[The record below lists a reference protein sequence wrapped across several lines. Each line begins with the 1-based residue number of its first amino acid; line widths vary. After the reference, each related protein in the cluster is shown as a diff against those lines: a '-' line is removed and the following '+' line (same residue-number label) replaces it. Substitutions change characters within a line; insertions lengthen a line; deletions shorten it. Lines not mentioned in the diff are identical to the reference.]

1 MFFYF
6 VFLKYLNQ
14 AMNFTTKIDIPKNPN
29 PINYNSKI
37 VSLGSC
43 FSENMG
49 DKFQY
54 FKFQS
59 TINPFGII
67 FNPVSIEKII
77 HRVVKETL
85 FTEEDVFFYN
95 ERWHCFE
102 VHSDLSCG
110 SQEELITNLNRIL
123 VETKKQL
130 EEASHIIIT
139 YGTSWV
145 YRNIEK
151 NAIVANCHKVP
162 QKQFS
167 KELLSAETIQ
177 ESIENT
183 IHLIESINCN
193 CDFQFTISP
202 VRHLKDGFVENQVSK
217 AHLIT
222 AIYHII
228 KESVGVPP
236 SGARGIF
243 PSYEIMMDELRDY
256 RFYAEDMLHPSQVA
270 IDYIWER
277 FTETQIDSTA
287 LPIMEMVKTI
297 RKAKAH
303 RPFNPN
309 SERHKKFEANLNE
322 KIAKLEAQ
330 YSFMKSPW

>member
-1 MFFYF
+1 
-6 VFLKYLNQ
+6 
-14 AMNFTTKIDIPKNPN
+14 MNFTTKIDILQNRN
-29 PINYNSKI
+29 PIDYNSKI

-43 FSENMG
+43 FAENMG

-67 FNPVSIEKII
+67 FNPVSIEKIMD
-77 HRVVKETL
+77 RVVNEDL
-85 FTEEDVFFYN
+85 FTEADIFFHN

-102 VHSDLSCG
+102 VHSDLSH
-110 SQEELITNLNRIL
+110 SDATELLTNLNQIL
-123 VETKKQL
+123 VEIKKQL
-130 EEASHIIIT
+130 QEATHVIIT

-167 KELLSAETIQ
+167 KELLTVAIIQ

-183 IHLIESINCN
+183 IRLIKSINPKCN
-193 CDFQFTISP
+193 FIFTVSP
-202 VRHLKDGFVENQVSK
+202 VRHLKDGFVENQRSK
-217 AHLIT
+217 SHLIT
-222 AIYHII
+222 AVHNLQSEY
-228 KESVGVPP
+228 
-236 SGARGIF
+236 F

-256 RFYAEDMLHPSQVA
+256 RFYAEDMLHPSQTA

-277 FTETQIDSTA
+277 FKESTISDMA
-287 LPIMEMVKTI
+287 YPTMDAVESIQKGLQ
-297 RKAKAH
+297 H

-309 SERHKKFEANLNE
+309 SESHKKFEGNIQS
-322 KIAKLEAQ
+322 KIATLVVQ
-330 YSFMKSPW
+330 YSFMKF